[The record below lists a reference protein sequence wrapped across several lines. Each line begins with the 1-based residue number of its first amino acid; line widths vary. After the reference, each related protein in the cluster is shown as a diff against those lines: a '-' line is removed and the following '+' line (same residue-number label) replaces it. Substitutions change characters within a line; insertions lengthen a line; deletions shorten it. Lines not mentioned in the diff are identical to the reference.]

1 MWSDKESE
9 IDYLNFGEVS
19 ELVVDILT
27 SPDML
32 PVSLGIFGNWGAGKS
47 SLLKLVERNLT
58 STKDRENSKQ
68 EYIIVNFDA
77 WLYQGYDDARLA
89 LLETIAT
96 KLCEA
101 AKGDETLLEKVK
113 TLSSRVDWWR
123 IMGLGAETLA
133 LTHGIPTGGL
143 LAKLLDSGKKLIDG
157 SEHDDKKI
165 SGEGYEELLK
175 EGKELKSTAS
185 DIFKSSE
192 KNTPPQQIAA
202 FRKEYTEILQELKK
216 PLIVIIDNLD
226 RCLPA
231 NAIHTLEAMRLF
243 LFLPNT
249 AFIIAADEDMIR
261 GAVAD
266 YFKGT
271 SDRHQ
276 IDYIDKLIQ
285 IPIRVP
291 KAGIREIRSY
301 LFMLFAIQNRISKPS
316 LDSLRDLLEESLRNS
331 WKEELISIEKLLS
344 VDNIKDNRELVTAF
358 ELADRIARILAT
370 SPKIQGNPRIVKRL
384 LNTIKM
390 RSKTAQ
396 RRGMDLDE
404 NIITK
409 LAIFER
415 CAGADATLEFYQMID
430 NEAGKPKILKELEE
444 LDGSKDISS
453 KYPKSWQDNAE
464 FIKQWSKL
472 KPALQGIDLRGAVYL
487 SRETMQMGVYEIG
500 LSSAAREVLAVLL
513 STENISSSEAKKVI
527 PTLSTEEQVPVME
540 GIIERFREISD
551 WSKKPSGF
559 AGACLLAQSSS
570 TASKIL
576 SRYILSFKEQSPW
589 LKTMLRKETWYQ
601 DN

>member
-1 MWSDKESE
+1 
-9 IDYLNFGEVS
+9 
-19 ELVVDILT
+19 
-27 SPDML
+27 
-32 PVSLGIFGNWGAGKS
+32 
-47 SLLKLVERNLT
+47 
-58 STKDRENSKQ
+58 
-68 EYIIVNFDA
+68 
-77 WLYQGYDDARLA
+77 
-89 LLETIAT
+89 
-96 KLCEA
+96 
-101 AKGDETLLEKVK
+101 
-113 TLSSRVDWWR
+113 
-123 IMGLGAETLA
+123 MGLGAEAIALA
-133 LTHGIPTGGL
+133 HGTPTGGIL
-143 LAKLLDSGKKLIDG
+143 NRGISSVGKFINPDTDNEETK
-157 SEHDDKKI
+157 HKN
-165 SGEGYEELLK
+165 YEEISK
-175 EGKELKSTAS
+175 EGKDLK
-185 DIFKSSE
+185 DIALAILKPDR
-192 KNTPPQQIAA
+192 KNTPPQQISA
-202 FRKEYTEILQELKK
+202 FRKEYSEILQELKK

-301 LFMLFAIQNRISKPS
+301 LFMLFAIQNGISKSS

-344 VDNIKDNRELVTAF
+344 VDNLKDNKELANAF

-396 RRGMDLDE
+396 RRGMNLDE

-415 CAGADATLEFYQMID
+415 CAGAEATLDFYRMID

-444 LDGSKDISS
+444 LDGAKDTSS
-453 KYPKSWQDNAE
+453 KYPKSWQDNSE

-500 LSSAAREVLAVLL
+500 LSPAAREVLAVLL
-513 STENISSSEAKKVI
+513 STKNISSAQAKKVI
-527 PTLSTEEQVPVME
+527 PTLSIEEQIPVME
-540 GIIERFREISD
+540 GIIERLREISD
-551 WSKKPSGF
+551 WSERSSEF
-559 AGACLLAQSSS
+559 TGAYLLAQSSS

-576 SRYILSFKEQSPW
+576 SRYIRSLMEHPPW
-589 LKTMLRKETWYQ
+589 LKAMLKDKAWYQ
-601 DN
+601 D

>member
-58 STKDRENSKQ
+58 STEDRENLEHEK
-68 EYIIVNFDA
+68 YIIVNFDA

-96 KLCEA
+96 RLCEA
-101 AKGDETLLEKVK
+101 TKGNKTLLDKAK

-123 IMGLGAETLA
+123 MMGLGAEAIALA
-133 LTHGIPTGGL
+133 HGTPTGGIL
-143 LAKLLDSGKKLIDG
+143 NRGISSVGKFINPDTDNEETK
-157 SEHDDKKI
+157 HKN
-165 SGEGYEELLK
+165 YEELSK
-175 EGKELKSTAS
+175 EGKDLKDTAS
-185 DIFKSSE
+185 AILKPDR
-192 KNTPPQQIAA
+192 KNTPPQQISA
-202 FRKEYTEILQELKK
+202 FRKEYSEILQEFKK

-301 LFMLFAIQNRISKPS
+301 LFMLFAIQNGISKSS

-331 WKEELISIEKLLS
+331 WKEELISIDKLLS
-344 VDNIKDNRELVTAF
+344 IDNLKDNRELVTAF
-358 ELADRIARILAT
+358 ELADRIARILAN

-396 RRGMDLDE
+396 RRGMPLDE

-415 CAGADATLEFYQMID
+415 CAGAEATLDFYRMID
-430 NEAGKPKILKELEE
+430 HEAGKPKILKELEE
-444 LDGSKDISS
+444 LDGSKDTSS
-453 KYPKSWQDNAE
+453 NYPKSWQDNAE

-487 SRETMQMGVYEIG
+487 SRETMQMGVYQIG
-500 LSSAAREVLAVLL
+500 LSPAAREVLIVLL
-513 STENISSSEAKKVI
+513 STENISSPEARKAI
-527 PTLSTEEQVPVME
+527 STLSIEEQIPVME

-551 WSKKPSGF
+551 WNKKPSGF

-576 SRYILSFKEQSPW
+576 SKYILSFQKQSPW
-589 LKTMLRKETWYQ
+589 LQMMLKKETWYQ
-601 DN
+601 NN